1 MTTLPSVL
9 AIHRSDGPMG
19 PVVLDSPHSGR
30 HWPDDF
36 ATLVDADRIRTSED
50 VDVHVLYARGPRH
63 GAALLEALFPR
74 AYIDPNRAAGDVDLE
89 LIDGPWPDAY
99 TPSGK
104 SRIGKS
110 LIWRCLDDGTPLY
123 AAPLPVAAVQRR
135 IRDYLLPYQAALKA
149 LLDEAHA
156 VHGRVIHINCH
167 SMEAVGGAMAEGG
180 GGKRRAEVVLGD
192 RDGTTC
198 DPALTA
204 RVAAFFRVRGYEVAI
219 NDPFKGVELVRMYS
233 DPAQGRHSLQ
243 IELSKAVYLRPGTR
257 ERNERFDQ
265 VQAHLGELVAE
276 LSAA

>member
-1 MTTLPSVL
+1 MTSIPPVL
-9 AIHRSDGPMG
+9 AVHRPDGAIG

-30 HWPDDF
+30 QWPDDF
-36 ATLVDADRIRTSED
+36 ATVVDREHLRSSED
-50 VDVHVLYARGPRH
+50 VDVQVLYAMGPRH
-63 GAALLEALFPR
+63 GAPLLEALFPR
-74 AYIDPNRAAGDVDLE
+74 AYIDPNRAAGDVDLD
-89 LIDGPWPDAY
+89 LMDGPWPDAY

-104 SRIGKS
+104 ARIGKS

-123 AAPLPVAAVQRR
+123 AGRLPVAAIQRR
-135 IRDYLLPYQAALKA
+135 IRDYLVPYQTALKQ

-156 VHGRVIHINCH
+156 AHGRFVHINCH

-204 RVAAFFRVRGYEVAI
+204 RVAAFFRARGYEVAI

-233 DPAQGRHSLQ
+233 DPSQGRHSLQ

-257 ERNERFDQ
+257 ERNERFAQ

-276 LSAA
+276 LSAP